1 MNHSTTPESAA
12 GRLAAVQERI
22 RRACDACGRR
32 PEQVTLVAVGKTQ
45 PPEALRELALAGH
58 LDFAENYLQE
68 AQGKRQSLNDLA
80 LRWHF
85 IGHIQSNKCRDIAA
99 GFDCVHS
106 VDRYK
111 IARRLGEAASELGRT
126 LDLFLQVNI
135 SGESSKSGALPGEVP
150 QLVSRIATEVPAVR
164 VLGLMAI
171 PAPCEDPGQQ
181 RIPFRRL
188 RELLDE
194 TRTLVPEMNALS
206 MGMSDDLEAAIAE
219 GATHVRIGTALFG
232 PRRSATH

>member
-45 PPEALRELALAGH
+45 PAAALRELSLAGQF
-58 LDFAENYLQE
+58 DFAENYLQE
-68 AQGKRQSLNDLA
+68 AQAKRQSLEDLA

-85 IGHIQSNKCRDIAA
+85 IGHIQSNKCRDIAT

-111 IARRLGEAASELGRT
+111 IARRLGEAANELGRT
-126 LDLFLQVNI
+126 LDLFIQVNI
-135 SGESSKSGALPGEVP
+135 SAEPSKSGALPGEVP
-150 QLVSRIATEVPAVR
+150 QLVSRIAAEVPAVR
-164 VLGLMAI
+164 VVGLMAI
-171 PAPCEDPGQQ
+171 PAPCEDPVRQ
-181 RIPFRRL
+181 RTPFRRL
-188 RELLDE
+188 RELLDDA
-194 TRTLVPEMNALS
+194 RSMVPDMSALS
-206 MGMSDDLEAAIAE
+206 MGMSADLEAAISE
-219 GATHVRIGTALFG
+219 GSTHVRIGTALFG
-232 PRRSATH
+232 PRRPATH